1 MLDPR
6 GRALLLTRTAAFT
19 GLIAVGAWVSLPFFP
34 VPLTLQT
41 LFVLLAGAVMHRYAV
56 IPASLYLLLGAL
68 NLPVFHNGTA
78 GLGILLGPTGGYM
91 LGFIPAALIV
101 GLAYEQKRKS
111 IRISGLI
118 AGSASIYALGT
129 IWLTLSA
136 GLPFYE
142 ALVIGVLPFIPGD
155 ILKGYAVYLIADRLE
170 RRKEPY
176 FPRNNDGAGV

>member
-6 GRALLLTRTAAFT
+6 ARALLLTRTAAFT

-41 LFVLLAGAVMHRYAV
+41 LFVLLAGAVMRRYAV
-56 IPASLYLLLGAL
+56 IPTSLYLLLGAL

-111 IRISGLI
+111 IRICGLI

-142 ALVIGVLPFIPGD
+142 ALILGVLPFIPGD
-155 ILKGYAVYLIADRLE
+155 VLKGYVVYLIADRLE
-170 RRKEPY
+170 RRKEPHI
-176 FPRNNDGAGV
+176 PPNNNGVEV

>member
-41 LFVLLAGAVMHRYAV
+41 LFVLLAGAVMRRYAV
-56 IPASLYLLLGAL
+56 IPTSLYLLLGTL

-111 IRISGLI
+111 VRIFGLI

-129 IWLTLSA
+129 IWLTFSA

-170 RRKEPY
+170 RRKESNI
-176 FPRNNDGAGV
+176 PRNNNGAGS